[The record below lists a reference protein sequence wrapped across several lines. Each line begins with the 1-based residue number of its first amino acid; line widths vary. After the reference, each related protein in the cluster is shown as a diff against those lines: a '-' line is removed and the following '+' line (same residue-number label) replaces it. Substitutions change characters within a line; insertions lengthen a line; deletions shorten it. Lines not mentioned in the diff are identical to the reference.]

1 MTTFLLVA
9 LILLDA
15 GLLAAVFLLNRR
27 QEAQVELVAELSEE
41 RRMIAELR
49 ASVQEELE
57 AAQGKARGMLDKVT
71 KMATEAEMEV
81 KSGGATIAHE
91 MEQIAT
97 TLTARFELPLK
108 ELSVKQR
115 QVEALLKRL
124 DQEKMMM
131 KNLVARGEKICK
143 FFDERVPYE
152 EVLHEIADK
161 KYSDAR
167 ALLAKGQSPTQVAHE
182 LAMNETEVRILAGL
196 G

>member
-15 GLLAAVFLLNRR
+15 GLLAAVFFLNRR

-91 MEQIAT
+91 MEQIAS

-124 DQEKMMM
+124 DHEKSLM